1 MASNDFTP
9 AFFTVEDR
17 GSVLIATVTESC
29 LRDEDNIEQFG
40 VELNQTIESYG
51 VVWFVLDLRNVTLI
65 SSSAIGK
72 LIGLHRGLHRRQG
85 RLALCEIGAT
95 VHKVLQTAKLIDY
108 FNVSLTVNDAV
119 TSLAEA
125 MRQDDSPTMGE
136 AS

>member
-1 MASNDFTP
+1 MASNDFKP

-17 GSVLIATVTESC
+17 GSILIATVTESC

-40 VELNQTIESYG
+40 VELNQTIENYG
-51 VVWFVLDLRNVTLI
+51 VVWFVLDLQHVTLI

-85 RLALCEIGAT
+85 RLALCGLTAT

-108 FNVSLTVNDAV
+108 FNVASTVNDAV
-119 TSLAEA
+119 ESLKEA
-125 MRQDDSPTMGE
+125 LREGDAPSMGE

>member
-17 GSVLIATVTESC
+17 GSILIATVTESC

-40 VELNQTIESYG
+40 VELNQTIESFG

-85 RLALCEIGAT
+85 RLALCEIRRDRSKSIANGKADR
-95 VHKVLQTAKLIDY
+95 LFQRLLNCQRRGDIARGC
-108 FNVSLTVNDAV
+108 DA
-119 TSLAEA
+119 
-125 MRQDDSPTMGE
+125 PG
-136 AS
+136 